1 MRRADRYPSA
11 QLSCDVGCRQCTSS
25 ISGILTSLA
34 GTSSSTN
41 GWESIFVGY
50 RSNSG
55 IRTIGRRWRDLLQGS
70 LGCPEDLADAL
81 VRDQVIIRQDRDLMA
96 IRDPEEL
103 LAAMAQVLDDMG
115 ADLADSMAV
124 RPADRSR
131 LVAAYAR
138 LRDSLFEPDEDTEDE
153 PDEDT
158 ED

>member
-1 MRRADRYPSA
+1 MYEFD
-11 QLSCDVGCRQCTSS
+11 LGDLDELGWDKFVE
-25 ISGILTSLA
+25 
-34 GTSSSTN
+34 N

-50 RSNSG
+50 HSNSG

-70 LGCPEDLADAL
+70 LGCPEDLADVL

-115 ADLADSMAV
+115 ADLADSMEV

-138 LRDSLFEPDEDTEDE
+138 LRDSLVEPDEDTED
-153 PDEDT
+153 
-158 ED
+158 